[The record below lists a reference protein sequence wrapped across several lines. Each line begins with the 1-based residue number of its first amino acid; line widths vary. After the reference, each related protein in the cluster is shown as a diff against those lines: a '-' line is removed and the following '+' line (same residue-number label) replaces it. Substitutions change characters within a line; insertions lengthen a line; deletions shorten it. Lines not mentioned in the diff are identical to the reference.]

1 ASGLRARNCNHVE
14 NTTGRAH
21 LYRTTGRANTRAR
34 MAVPTTSKRE
44 RILHQGLALMSQSGL
59 GGVTLGV
66 LADQVGMSKSGLF
79 AHFRSKED
87 VQIEL
92 LTHTAEFAAKHVVQ
106 PSIMARE
113 GLPRLQALVS
123 NWFGWA
129 QRAGLPGGC
138 PVAAGLFEFDDVE
151 GRVRNKIL
159 EMEASFRAMLT
170 ELVQRAVELG
180 HLRRDL
186 DVGQFVWELCSIYLG
201 HHAAHRFLRSAD
213 ADQRAEAAFEALIER
228 ALPRRGKRFART
240 ARPLLR
246 RAKTKG

>member
-1 ASGLRARNCNHVE
+1 MTIE
-14 NTTGRAH
+14 TTPS
-21 LYRTTGRANTRAR
+21 T
-34 MAVPTTSKRE
+34 RE
-44 RILHQGLALMSQSGL
+44 RILQRGLALMSQAGL
-59 GGVTLGV
+59 SGVTLGV

-92 LTHTAEFAAKHVVQ
+92 LRHAAEFATERVLMPAMTA
-106 PSIMARE
+106 PE
-113 GLPRLQALVS
+113 GLPRLNALVR

-151 GRVRNKIL
+151 GPVRDTIV
-159 EMEASFRAMLT
+159 EMEATWRRT
-170 ELVQRAVELG
+170 LVGLVERAVGLG

-186 DVGQFVWELCSIYLG
+186 DVDQFVWELCAIYLG

-213 ADQRAEAAFEALIER
+213 ADARAQTAFQAMLGR
-228 ALPRRGKRFART
+228 VLPQDRS
-240 ARPLLR
+240 R
-246 RAKTKG
+246 RAKERTKSRDGNRRKRR